1 MARSGKLWKRW
12 GLIPCHDYGGR
23 EWCGAKGWHAGMGG
37 WKAAGTD
44 LSNLPFLCM
53 RWTGRSVSAG
63 LGEWGFG
70 VIVFGCGEVV
80 GTSTRNEAEER
91 TGCAD

>member
-1 MARSGKLWKRW
+1 MVRRERMARWN
-12 GLIPCHDYGGR
+12 GR
-23 EWCGAKGWHAGMGG
+23 LESSRNGP
-37 WKAAGTD
+37 
-44 LSNLPFLCM
+44 L

>member
-1 MARSGKLWKRW
+1 MVVD
-12 GLIPCHDYGGR
+12 GL
-23 EWCGAKGWHAGMGG
+23 EWCGAKGWHAGMEG